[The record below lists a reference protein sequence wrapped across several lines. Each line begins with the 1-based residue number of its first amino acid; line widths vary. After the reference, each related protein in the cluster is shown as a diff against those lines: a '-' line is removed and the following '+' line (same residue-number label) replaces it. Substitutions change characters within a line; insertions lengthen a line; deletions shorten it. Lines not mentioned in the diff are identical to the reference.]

1 MSGKGKAI
9 KIGNTSFRADLPS
22 VMKYKEFKSRYEDVL
37 RGIDIDKAW
46 VQLGGKLPNKQ
57 SD

>member
-1 MSGKGKAI
+1 MSKAI

-22 VMKYKEFKSRYEDVL
+22 VMKYKEFKSRYEEVL

-46 VQLGGKLPNKQ
+46 VQLGGKLPKG